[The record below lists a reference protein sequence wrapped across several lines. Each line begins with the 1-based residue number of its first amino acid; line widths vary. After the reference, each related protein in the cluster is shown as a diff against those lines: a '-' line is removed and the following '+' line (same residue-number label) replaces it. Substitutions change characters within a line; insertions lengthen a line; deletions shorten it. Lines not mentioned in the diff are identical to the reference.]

1 VPDRAVRHERLLVAL
16 SFVCIWFIWGST
28 FLAIRYAIADIPPL
42 LMCGLRLLIAGALLL
57 AVAAATGAP
66 WPRGVEWRNASLIG
80 VLLPGIGNAAV
91 TLGVAHVP
99 SGLVALL
106 VATIPLWMALL
117 ASLGRDA
124 APPGRQALFGLAL
137 GFVGIALLI
146 GPGVAG
152 DHDAP
157 IQPVWALVPVLG
169 SLSWAWGSL
178 WSRRAALPRSP
189 LMSTAIGLA
198 VAGLAMLLLS
208 VGMGDLGRWSV
219 AATRPPAW
227 LALGYLA
234 VFGSVIGFGAYLY
247 LLRHVPP
254 AIVATYA
261 FVNPVVAMALG
272 WAIGGESLTPRTL
285 TAAAVVL
292 AAVLTILT
300 ARPAARVAAA
310 RAGAAPGTG
319 AGAVPARQP

>member
-1 VPDRAVRHERLLVAL
+1 VPERVVRHERLLVAL
-16 SFVCIWFIWGST
+16 SFACIWLIWGST
-28 FLAIRYAIADIPPL
+28 FLVIRYAIADIPPL
-42 LMCGLRLLIAGALLL
+42 LMCGLRLLLAGALLL
-57 AVAAATGAP
+57 VHAAATGAR
-66 WPRGVEWRNASLIG
+66 WPRGVELRNAALIG

-91 TLGVAHVP
+91 TIGVAHIP

-117 ASLGRDA
+117 AAFGRDA
-124 APPGRQALFGLAL
+124 APPGAQGVFGLVL
-137 GFVGIALLI
+137 GFAGIALLI
-146 GPGVAG
+146 GPGIAG
-152 DHDAP
+152 AHAAP

-189 LMSTAIGLA
+189 LMSTAVGLTAGGLA
-198 VAGLAMLLLS
+198 LLLFS
-208 VGMGDLGRWSV
+208 AGTGDFGRWSI
-219 AATRPPAW
+219 AATRPSAW
-227 LALGYLA
+227 ISLAYLA
-234 VFGSVIGFGAYLY
+234 VFGSVLAFAAYLF
-247 LLRHVPP
+247 LLRHVAP

-261 FVNPVVAMALG
+261 FVNPVVALALG
-272 WAIGGESLTPRTL
+272 WAFGGESLTPRTL

-292 AAVLTILT
+292 AAVLTIIT
-300 ARPAARVAAA
+300 ARPATRGAAA

>member
-1 VPDRAVRHERLLVAL
+1 MPDRAVRHQRLLVAL
-16 SFVCIWFIWGST
+16 SFACIWFIWGST
-28 FLAIRYAIADIPPL
+28 FLAIRYAIVDIPPL
-42 LMCGLRLLIAGALLL
+42 LMCGLRLLIAGGLLL
-57 AVAAATGAP
+57 AVAAATGAR
-66 WPRGVEWRNASLIG
+66 WPSGAESRNAALIG

-124 APPGRQALFGLAL
+124 APPGAQGVFGLLL
-137 GFVGIALLI
+137 GFAGIALLI
-146 GPGVAG
+146 GPGIAG
-152 DHDAP
+152 NRDAP

-178 WSRRAALPRSP
+178 WSRRAPLPRSP
-189 LMSTAIGLA
+189 LMSTAIGFA
-198 VAGLAMLLLS
+198 VAGLALLLLS
-208 VGMGDLGRWSV
+208 AGMGDLGRWSI
-219 AATRPPAW
+219 AATRPAAW

-234 VFGSVIGFGAYLY
+234 VFGSVLAFVAYLF
-247 LLRHVPP
+247 LLRHVAPT
-254 AIVATYA
+254 IVATYA

-292 AAVLTILT
+292 AAVVTITT
-300 ARPAARVAAA
+300 ARPAVRGAAT

-319 AGAVPARQP
+319 TGAVPARRP